1 MSTIGSNIA
10 ALKSLHNLRLNED
23 GFAKA
28 TERLSSGK
36 RLNSAGDDA
45 AGAAIVNRMSS
56 QIAGMNVAIRNAGD
70 AISMSQVAEGALHE
84 VSEILQRMREL
95 AVQAANGSY
104 SGADRVSLNQEIVS
118 LKKELI
124 RIGETTT
131 FNTTKLLNGTFQD
144 TEFEISFD
152 ESPQHTH
159 SLSIEDI
166 RPNKIGMWN
175 MSTQTEKVIEVSGVA
190 AHSTTPPTITT
201 TVDHDLKAG
210 DIITYVDSGSA
221 SEQIIGLESGRS
233 YKVKAGSGNT
243 FTLQGLDGSD
253 LAAGYGKAGSANLGD
268 GTGAKFYL
276 NSIGN
281 APTVGIVGEADPVSS
296 NVLGAEELD
305 IYGYVGKETARFK
318 TGATARDI
326 AVSVNAIESKTGV
339 VASASTHARL
349 TLQPDDSTDG
359 FTNISFDIYGMNTT
373 AVPIT
378 ASVKFGTGNNSAY
391 PDLADLRDKINGFAG
406 DTGINARL
414 SADGS
419 YLDLTS
425 PDGYDIV
432 IDNFDLPG
440 QTRTTYN
447 ATKQTAASSSG
458 TTGIPA
464 ATPAVVNI
472 TGHGFVDGDVVT
484 VELHKDET
492 QTYLTTGQQY
502 VITSATNDT
511 FQLGTY
517 DANGTITKVAAG
529 GANAAV
535 INFTKVEKGLTVQN
549 LDRDENPKGTSVLL
563 VDKEIAANRV
573 PVGVN
578 STRLT
583 GQVVF
588 ESPNVFT
595 VTPKSTQGSLF
606 RDEPDSAS
614 LRKISDMDVL
624 SVRNAQRMM
633 SAVDGALRKVD
644 AERGDL
650 GATMNRMEH
659 TIDNLSN
666 IVVNTTVSRGRIED
680 ADMAEESVNLSKSQV
695 LQQAATAMLAQANQ
709 SMQSVLDL
717 LR

>member
-84 VSEILQRMREL
+84 VGEILQRMREL

-175 MSTQTEKVIEVSGVA
+175 MSSQTEKSVEVASAGPYNTA
-190 AHSTTPPTITT
+190 QDITT
-201 TVDHDLKAG
+201 TTDHAFKVGDLV
-210 DIITYVDSGSA
+210 TYEASGSNT
-221 SEQIIGLESGRS
+221 EQIIGLVSGRTYRVS
-233 YKVKAGSGNT
+233 AIGTKTFQLQDFDGGAIDYGAGN
-243 FTLQGLDGSD
+243 
-253 LAAGYGKAGSANLGD
+253 AALGT

-276 NSIGN
+276 NALGN
-281 APTVGIVGEADPVSS
+281 APSVGEVGADPASS
-296 NVLGAEELD
+296 EILGAEELE
-305 IYGYVGKETARFK
+305 IYGYVGKETAKFK
-318 TGATARDI
+318 NGASARDI
-326 AVSVNAIESKTGV
+326 ANSINAIESKTGV

-349 TLQPDDSTDG
+349 TLQPDNSTDA
-359 FTNISFDIYGMNTT
+359 FTTVSFDLYGMNTT
-373 AVPIT
+373 AIPIT

-391 PDLADLRDKINGFAG
+391 PELADLRDKINAFSG
-406 DTGINARL
+406 DTGITARL
-414 SADGS
+414 STNGA
-419 YLDLTS
+419 YIDLTS
-425 PDGYDIV
+425 ADGYDIL
-432 IDNFDLPG
+432 IDNYDLPL
-440 QTRTTYN
+440 QTRDDYN
-447 ATKQTAASSSG
+447 ATATVNPAAYNLSADANTAAVAQS
-458 TTGIPA
+458 TA
-464 ATPAVVNI
+464 A
-472 TGHGFVDGDVVT
+472 HGFVTGDIVRAGLASTEDQTWLTHGGEYVVT
-484 VELHKDET
+484 VLSTT
-492 QTYLTTGQQY
+492 QFTL
-502 VITSATNDT
+502 ST
-511 FQLGTY
+511 F
-517 DANGTITKVAAG
+517 DANGTETK
-529 GANAAV
+529 V
-535 INFTKVEKGLTVQN
+535 INFGAADNTAAMTFTKIEKGLKIQT
-549 LDRDENPKGTSVLL
+549 LDRDENLKGTAVTLFDKDILASRTPAAPNSV
-563 VDKEIAANRV
+563 
-573 PVGVN
+573 
-578 STRLT
+578 RLT
-583 GQVVF
+583 GQVMF

-595 VTPKSTQGSLF
+595 VAPQSDAKILF
-606 RDEPDSAS
+606 RDAPESAS

-624 SVRNAQRMM
+624 TVRNAQRMM

>member
-175 MSTQTEKVIEVSGVA
+175 MSSQTEKAVEVSTVA
-190 AHSTTPPTITT
+190 AYHATTAPAITT
-201 TVDHDLKAG
+201 SADHGLEQG
-210 DIITYVDSGSA
+210 DIITYVNSGSA
-221 SEQIIGLESGRS
+221 TQQIIGLESGRS
-233 YKVKAGSGNT
+233 YKVEAVTNSTT
-243 FTLQGLDGSD
+243 FTLCDIDGTD
-253 LAAGYGKAGSANLGD
+253 VGYGAGHTNLGV
-268 GTGAKFYL
+268 GNGAKFYL
-276 NSIGN
+276 NTLGN
-281 APTVGIVGEADPVSS
+281 APSVGITGATDPVSS
-296 NVLGAEELD
+296 ETLGAEELE
-305 IYGYVGKETARFK
+305 IYGYVGKETAKFK
-318 TGATARDI
+318 NGASAREI
-326 AVSVNAIESKTGV
+326 ANSIMAVESKTGV
-339 VASASTHARL
+339 TASASTHARL
-349 TLQPDDSTDG
+349 TLNPDDSTDG
-359 FTNISFDIYGMNTT
+359 FTVISFDLYGMNST
-373 AVPIT
+373 ATPIT
-378 ASVKFGTGNNSAY
+378 SSVKFGTGNNSAY
-391 PDLADLRDKINGFAG
+391 PDLSDLRDKINGFSG

-414 SADGS
+414 SSDGS

-440 QTRTTYN
+440 QTRTAYN
-447 ATKQTAASSSG
+447 ATKTANAA
-458 TTGIPA
+458 GITSA
-464 ATPAVVNI
+464 NPAVV
-472 TGHGFVDGDVVT
+472 TSTAHGFTDGDIVRVNLDAAEQQTWLTEGAQYVVT
-484 VELHKDET
+484 
-492 QTYLTTGQQY
+492 
-502 VITSATNDT
+502 SAANNT
-511 FQLGTY
+511 FQLATY
-517 DANGTITKVAAG
+517 DASGTMTKVDSSG
-529 GANAAV
+529 GNDNDAAV
-535 INFTKVEKGLTVQN
+535 TFTKVEKGLSIQT
-549 LDRDENPKGTSVLL
+549 LDRDDTPKGTSVTL
-563 VDKEIAANRV
+563 VDKEIASNSS
-573 PVGVN
+573 PVGLN
-578 STRLT
+578 SARLT

-595 VTPKSTQGSLF
+595 ITPKDDQSLF
-606 RDEPDSAS
+606 RDDPESAS

-624 SVRNAQRMM
+624 TVRNAQRMM

>member
-36 RLNSAGDDA
+36 RLNNAGDDA

-175 MSTQTEKVIEVSGVA
+175 MSSQTEKAVEVSTVA
-190 AHSTTPPTITT
+190 AFHATNAPAITT
-201 TVDHDLKAG
+201 TADHGLEVG
-210 DIITYVDSGSA
+210 DIITYVSSGSA
-221 SEQIIGLESGRS
+221 TEQIIGLESGRS
-233 YKVKAGSGNT
+233 YKVEAVANSTT
-243 FTLQGLDGSD
+243 FTLCDIDSTD
-253 LAAGYGKAGSANLGD
+253 IGYGAGHSNLGD
-268 GTGAKFYL
+268 GTGAKFFL
-276 NSIGN
+276 NTLGN
-281 APTVGIVGEADPVSS
+281 APSVGITGASTPVSS
-296 NVLGAEELD
+296 ETLGAEELE
-305 IYGYVGKETARFK
+305 IYGYVGKETAKFK
-318 TGATARDI
+318 NGATARDI
-326 AVSVNAIESKTGV
+326 ANSIMAVESKTGV

-349 TLQPDDSTDG
+349 TLNPDDSTDG
-359 FTNISFDIYGMNTT
+359 FTVIAFDLYGMNTT

-391 PDLADLRDKINGFAG
+391 PDLSDLRDKINGFSG

-414 SADGS
+414 SSDGS

-432 IDNFDLPG
+432 IDNFDLPN

-447 ATKQTAASSSG
+447 ATKTANAA
-458 TTGIPA
+458 GITSA
-464 ATPAVVNI
+464 NPAVVTS
-472 TGHGFVDGDVVT
+472 TGHGFTDGDIVRVNLDAS
-484 VELHKDET
+484 EQ
-492 QTYLTTGQQY
+492 QTWLMEGAQY
-502 VITSATNDT
+502 VVTSATANT

-517 DANGTITKVAAG
+517 DASGTITKVDSSG
-529 GANAAV
+529 GNDNDAAV
-535 INFTKVEKGLTVQN
+535 TFTKVEKGLSIQT
-549 LDRDENPKGTSVLL
+549 LDRDENPKGTTVTL
-563 VDKEIAANRV
+563 VDKEIASNSD
-573 PVGVN
+573 PVGLN
-578 STRLT
+578 SARLT
-583 GQVVF
+583 GQIVF

-595 VTPKSTQGSLF
+595 ITPKDDQSLF
-606 RDEPDSAS
+606 RDDPESAS

-624 SVRNAQRMM
+624 TVRNAQRMM

>member
-1 MSTIGSNIA
+1 M
-10 ALKSLHNLRLNED
+10 
-23 GFAKA
+23 
-28 TERLSSGK
+28 
-36 RLNSAGDDA
+36 
-45 AGAAIVNRMSS
+45 
-56 QIAGMNVAIRNAGD
+56 
-70 AISMSQVAEGALHE
+70 
-84 VSEILQRMREL
+84 
-95 AVQAANGSY
+95 
-104 SGADRVSLNQEIVS
+104 
-118 LKKELI
+118 
-124 RIGETTT
+124 
-131 FNTTKLLNGTFQD
+131 
-144 TEFEISFD
+144 
-152 ESPQHTH
+152 
-159 SLSIEDI
+159 
-166 RPNKIGMWN
+166 
-175 MSTQTEKVIEVSGVA
+175 
-190 AHSTTPPTITT
+190 
-201 TVDHDLKAG
+201 
-210 DIITYVDSGSA
+210 
-221 SEQIIGLESGRS
+221 
-233 YKVKAGSGNT
+233 
-243 FTLQGLDGSD
+243 GLDGAD
-253 LAAGYGKAGSANLGD
+253 ITYGKGHANLGV
-268 GTGAKFYL
+268 GQGAKFYL

-281 APTVGIVGEADPVSS
+281 APTVGIVGDADPVSS

-359 FTNISFDIYGMNTT
+359 FTNIAFDIYGMNTT

-391 PDLADLRDKINGFAG
+391 PDLSDLRDKINGFSG
-406 DTGINARL
+406 DTGINAKL

-425 PDGYDIV
+425 PDGYDIT
-432 IDNFDLPG
+432 IDNFDLPL
-440 QTRTTYN
+440 QNDTTYN
-447 ATKQTAASSSG
+447 TRKTAAINGISS
-458 TTGIPA
+458 A
-464 ATPAVVNI
+464 NPAVV
-472 TGHGFVDGDVVT
+472 TSAAHGFVDGDIVVVDLAQT
-484 VELHKDET
+484 ET
-492 QTYLTTGQQY
+492 QTWLRAGQQY
-502 VITSATNDT
+502 VVTSAQTDT

-517 DANGTITKVAAG
+517 DANGTITKVDSSNECAECCKVG
-529 GANAAV
+529 
-535 INFTKVEKGLTVQN
+535 FTKVEKGLTVQT

-563 VDKEIAANRV
+563 VDKEIAVNQV
-573 PVGVN
+573 PIGIN

-595 VTPKSTQGSLF
+595 VTPATTKGSLF
-606 RDEPDSAS
+606 RDDPDSAS

-624 SVRNAQRMM
+624 TVRNAQRMM

>member
-84 VSEILQRMREL
+84 VSEVLQRMREL

-175 MSTQTEKVIEVSGVA
+175 MSSQMEKSVEVASTATAAAGAVITV
-190 AHSTTPPTITT
+190 TT
-201 TVDHDLKAG
+201 DHDFAEG
-210 DIITYVDSGSA
+210 DFITYVHSGDET
-221 SEQIIGLESGRS
+221 EQIVGLESGRT
-233 YKVKAGSGNT
+233 YRVGAATGNSKT
-243 FTLQGLDGSD
+243 FVLTDVDTQSITYGDGSR
-253 LAAGYGKAGSANLGD
+253 GD
-268 GTGAKFYL
+268 GTGSKFFL
-276 NSIGN
+276 NSLGN
-281 APTVGIVGEADPVSS
+281 APSVGIVGGTAAPSE
-296 NVLGAEELD
+296 VLGAEELE
-305 IYGYVGKETARFK
+305 IYGYVGKETTSFK
-318 TGATARDI
+318 NGATARDI
-326 AVSVNAIESKTGV
+326 AVAVNSKESKTGV

-349 TLQPDDSTDG
+349 TLSPDNSTDG
-359 FTNISFDIYGMNTT
+359 FTVIAFDLYGMNAT

-378 ASVKFGTGNNSAY
+378 ASVKFGTGDNSAS
-391 PDLADLRDKINGFAG
+391 PDLSDLRDKINGFAG

-414 SADGS
+414 SSDGS
-419 YLDLTS
+419 YIDLTS
-425 PDGYDIV
+425 PDGYDIL
-432 IDNFDLPG
+432 IDKFDLPG
-440 QTRTTYN
+440 QTRTVYN
-447 ATKQTAASSSG
+447 SAKTSTGGNIVHAT
-458 TTGIPA
+458 
-464 ATPAVVNI
+464 
-472 TGHGFVDGDVVT
+472 D
-484 VELHKDET
+484 
-492 QTYLTTGQQY
+492 
-502 VITSATNDT
+502 VITSTTHGFSNGDVLKVSIDHAEQMTGIIAGNHYVVTDATADT
-511 FQLGTY
+511 FKLATY
-517 DANGTITKVAAG
+517 DVNGTATAVNF
-529 GANAAV
+529 ANSNNTQTV
-535 INFTKVEKGLTVQN
+535 SFTKVEKALNIQTI
-549 LDRDENPKGTSVLL
+549 DRDENVKGTPVTLF
-563 VDKEIAANRV
+563 DKELSATDAANN
-573 PVGVN
+573 PPPLN
-578 STRLT
+578 SVRLT

-595 VTPKSTQGSLF
+595 ITPKDDESLF
-606 RDEPDSAS
+606 RDDPESAS